1 MSPSHVIADFIDLIL
16 GYNLFMLPG
25 KKNMA
30 MVRLYAQEMVPKAS
44 RFKPELCYL
53 VGLWKVMSA
62 LCPFVVVICTIAII
76 RKDYFFQL
84 L

>member
-1 MSPSHVIADFIDLIL
+1 
-16 GYNLFMLPG
+16 
-25 KKNMA
+25 MA

>member
-1 MSPSHVIADFIDLIL
+1 MDLIL

-30 MVRLYAQEMVPKAS
+30 MVRLYAQEMEPKSS
-44 RFKPELCYL
+44 RFKPKLCSL
-53 VGLWKVMSA
+53 LDVGLWKVTSA
-62 LCPFVVVICTIAII
+62 LCPFVALICTLAIT
-76 RKDYFFQL
+76 RKDYFCQL